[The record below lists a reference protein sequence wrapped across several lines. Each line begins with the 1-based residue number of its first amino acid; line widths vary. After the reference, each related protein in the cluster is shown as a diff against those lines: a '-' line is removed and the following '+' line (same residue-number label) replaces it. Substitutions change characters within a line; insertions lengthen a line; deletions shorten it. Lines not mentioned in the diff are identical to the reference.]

1 MAPWLQSPSTVI
13 LEPKKIKYAVV
24 FSFSPSVCYEVM
36 GLDAM
41 ILKSAAVFSFSPS
54 VCYEVMGLDAMI
66 LVFWILSFKPAFLL
80 SFSTLIKKLFS
91 SSLLFAIRGVSS
103 ACFRFLM
110 FPPAVLIPACESS
123 SLAFL
128 MIYPAC
134 KLNKQSDNIQPWWT
148 PFSILNQSVVPC
160 PVLTVAPCCCC
171 YVNSVVSNSVW
182 PLDLH
187 TNLPTSLR
195 R

>member
-1 MAPWLQSPSTVI
+1 MASWLQSPSTVI
-13 LEPKKIKYAVV
+13 LEPKKIKSSVV
-24 FSFSPSVCYEVM
+24 FSFSLSFCYEVM
-36 GLDAM
+36 GPDA
-41 ILKSAAVFSFSPS
+41 V
-54 VCYEVMGLDAMI
+54 I
-66 LVFWILSFKPAFLL
+66 LVFWMFSFKPAFLL
-80 SFSTLIKKLFS
+80 SFFTLIKKLFS

-110 FPPAVLIPACESS
+110 FLPAVLIPACESS

-128 MIYPAC
+128 MTYPAC

-160 PVLTVAPCCCC
+160 PVLTIAP
-171 YVNSVVSNSVW
+171 W
-182 PLDLH
+182 PAY